1 LSKIKD
7 LGLDAIS
14 EDEFLDLIAYREAGG
29 GELDETQKKK
39 LEKEREEMEN
49 QAAAMAKR
57 EKEEEALRQRK
68 AKVLS
73 KEGVATRSVRQ
84 TKCAFPMF
92 LRRLISR
99 LRCAPQEDL
108 RSQFA
113 IVDYQIRSRKAH
125 RNLWQQGAS
134 PAPW

>member
-84 TKCAFPMF
+84 TNCAFPHVPPAANIPFEM
-92 LRRLISR
+92 RTTGRLT
-99 LRCAPQEDL
+99 LP
-108 RSQFA
+108 
-113 IVDYQIRSRKAH
+113 V
-125 RNLWQQGAS
+125 RNCGLLNTLL
-134 PAPW
+134 